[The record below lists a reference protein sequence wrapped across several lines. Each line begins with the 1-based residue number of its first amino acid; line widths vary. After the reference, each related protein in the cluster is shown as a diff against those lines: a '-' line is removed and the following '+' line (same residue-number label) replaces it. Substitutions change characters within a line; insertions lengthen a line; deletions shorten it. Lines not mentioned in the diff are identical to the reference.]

1 MATNTTI
8 TTYTKKPLDPL
19 APKAELIDIRDIAH
33 ALSLMCRAN
42 GHFPMFYS
50 VAQHSL
56 NCMREAA
63 ARGLSERVQFIC
75 LLHDASEAYIS
86 DITRP
91 VKSALPEYKRI
102 DKTLEAAIYE
112 KWLGGITE
120 EEYAVMREIDDV
132 LLYHEFLRF
141 MGEKLWEEEPKL
153 FSKPRFFFEL
163 FGGVEKEFTAAF
175 SCLQTACE
183 AKAKENAEI

>member
-1 MATNTTI
+1 MTTI
-8 TTYTKKPLDPL
+8 TTFTKKPFDPL
-19 APKAELIDIRDIAH
+19 APEAELIDIRDIAH
-33 ALSLMCRAN
+33 ALSMMCRAN
-42 GHFPMFYS
+42 GHFPTFYS

-56 NCMREAA
+56 NCMREAKE
-63 ARGLSERVQFIC
+63 RGLSARIQLAC

-86 DITRP
+86 DLTRP
-91 VKSALPEYKRI
+91 VKSAMPEYRAVEK
-102 DKTLEAAIYE
+102 KLEAAIYE
-112 KWLGGITE
+112 KFMGGITA
-120 EEYAVMREIDDV
+120 EEYAAMREIDDV